1 MKLKLFCLVFI
12 PIMAGAQVHT
22 IPLGT
27 SGNTFVYTVK
37 NSTSR
42 PLHKLGVFVESF
54 PEWIEFENNTVM
66 IESLKPESF
75 CDAEFRFNTRS
86 GKAGEPGTVIVG
98 LMDNTGK
105 IISKKALT
113 FCAVLKT
120 NESTLFAPFPNP
132 ANPSTTVQFSL
143 KEPAEVKIT
152 VFNIRGRAVKTLTDK
167 PYAAGLWEIP
177 WQGENNYGQQ
187 VASGMYIIQLKTTTE
202 QHTRKW
208 SVKVNLQH

>member
-1 MKLKLFCLVFI
+1 MKLKLFCIVLI
-12 PIMAGAQVHT
+12 PVMLCAQVHT

-27 SGNTFVYTVK
+27 RANTFVYTVK
-37 NSTSR
+37 NSTSC
-42 PLHKLGVFVESF
+42 PLDKLGVFVESF

-75 CDAEFRFNTRS
+75 YEAEFHFNARS
-86 GKAGEPGTVIVG
+86 AKTGETGTVIVS

-105 IISKKALT
+105 ILSKKALT

-120 NESTLFAPFPNP
+120 NESRLHPPFPNP

-143 KEPAEVKIT
+143 TEPAEVTIT
-152 VFNIRGRAVKTLTDK
+152 VFNIRGRAVKTLTDR
-167 PYAAGLWEIP
+167 YYTAGLWEIP
-177 WQGENNYGQQ
+177 WQGEDSYGQQ
-187 VASGMYIIQLKTTTE
+187 VASGMYIIQLKTITE
-202 QHTRKW
+202 QNTRKW

>member
-1 MKLKLFCLVFI
+1 MLLPAMVY
-12 PIMAGAQVHT
+12 AQEHK

-27 SGNTFVYTVK
+27 RGNTFVYTVK

-66 IESLKPESF
+66 IESLQPESF
-75 CDAEFRFNTRS
+75 YEAEFHFNARS
-86 GKAGEPGTVIVG
+86 GKAGETGTVIVG
-98 LMDNTGK
+98 LMGNTGK

-132 ANPSTTVQFSL
+132 ANPSTNVQFSL
-143 KEPAEVKIT
+143 TEPAEVTIT
-152 VFNIRGRAVKTLTDK
+152 IFNIRGRAVKTLTDK
-167 PYAAGLWEIP
+167 PYATGLWEIP

-202 QHTRKW
+202 HHTREW